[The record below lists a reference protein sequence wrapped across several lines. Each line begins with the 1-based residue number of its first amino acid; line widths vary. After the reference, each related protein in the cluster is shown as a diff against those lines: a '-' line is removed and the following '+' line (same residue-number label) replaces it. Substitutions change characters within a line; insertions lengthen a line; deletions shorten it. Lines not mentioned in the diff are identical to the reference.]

1 MPLADHD
8 SRKRYQY
15 GVFATIT
22 RAIIDCEKLGLGF
35 NTYPSIQ
42 RIQAKTRRFSI
53 SGKAGMTGH
62 GYTQGENSISAFTTG
77 RSAIYYHKRITKQS
91 SGMAYFTAPVLQEKD
106 EFCLRGELLACLNI
120 AHLALL

>member
-35 NTYPSIQ
+35 NLYPSIL
-42 RIQAKTRRFSI
+42 RIQAKTIRFSI
-53 SGKAGMTGH
+53 SAKAGMTGH
-62 GYTQGENSISAFTTG
+62 GYTQGDNSISAFTTDG
-77 RSAIYYHKRITKQS
+77 SAIPLPQNNYRTVVRNGIFYGSHVTR
-91 SGMAYFTAPVLQEKD
+91 E
-106 EFCLRGELLACLNI
+106 R
-120 AHLALL
+120 

>member
-35 NTYPSIQ
+35 NTYPSIL
-42 RIQAKTRRFSI
+42 RIQAKTRRFRI
-53 SGKAGMTGH
+53 SGKADMTRH
-62 GYTQGENSISAFTTG
+62 GYTQGDNSISAFTTG
-77 RSAIYYHKRITKQS
+77 RSAIYLPQKNYQTVVRNGIFYS
-91 SGMAYFTAPVLQEKD
+91 SRVTRE
-106 EFCLRGELLACLNI
+106 R
-120 AHLALL
+120 